1 LVALAAA
8 GVVYQRIGMARDRNR
23 VFPPGQMLSV
33 GTHRLHVVASGKG
46 TPTVVFEAA
55 LGASSISW
63 ALVQP
68 EIARFTGT
76 FAYDRAGMGFSELG
90 PEPRTVERIVGEMH
104 AVLETAGAAKPYVL
118 VGHSYGGMTCR
129 LFAAMFPEE
138 VGGMVLLDPA
148 QAELWRS
155 PTREQRRKLWAGAML
170 ARRGAM
176 IAHLG
181 IARLTAALVHRG
193 ARRSAKMTAAV
204 MSGGIL
210 AGRSERIVAPVER
223 VPVELRPMLAT
234 FWTQARFY
242 KSLASQIAHMEES
255 AEQVMGTTFRA
266 DLPLTVLSAASMPAN
281 EMEQNLELSRRSTRG
296 RHEVVE
302 ESGHWIQLDQPNLVI
317 KAIMELVEEVRQVE
331 ARRDI
336 P

>member
-1 LVALAAA
+1 
-8 GVVYQRIGMARDRNR
+8 
-23 VFPPGQMLSV
+23 
-33 GTHRLHVVASGKG
+33 
-46 TPTVVFEAA
+46 
-55 LGASSISW
+55 
-63 ALVQP
+63 
-68 EIARFTGT
+68 
-76 FAYDRAGMGFSELG
+76 
-90 PEPRTVERIVGEMH
+90 
-104 AVLETAGAAKPYVL
+104 
-118 VGHSYGGMTCR
+118 
-129 LFAAMFPEE
+129 
-138 VGGMVLLDPA
+138 
-148 QAELWRS
+148 
-155 PTREQRRKLWAGAML
+155 
-170 ARRGAM
+170 
-176 IAHLG
+176 
-181 IARLTAALVHRG
+181 
-193 ARRSAKMTAAV
+193 V

-296 RHEVVE
+296 QHEVVE